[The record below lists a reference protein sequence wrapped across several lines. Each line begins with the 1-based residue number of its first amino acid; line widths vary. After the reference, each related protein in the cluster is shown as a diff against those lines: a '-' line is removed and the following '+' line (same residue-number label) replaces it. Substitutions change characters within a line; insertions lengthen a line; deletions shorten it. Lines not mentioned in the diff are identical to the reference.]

1 MNLSRYPPEHW
12 GLLMSSIISLIFLTP
27 LADYE
32 LLLSGKSLCTR
43 YNAYASHPS
52 SLLSCT
58 SPGSQKKKRD
68 TRRAGNGKTP
78 ADGHEN
84 RAELRA

>member
-1 MNLSRYPPEHW
+1 
-12 GLLMSSIISLIFLTP
+12 MSYCFQGSLYALGIMHMLHIQV
-27 LADYE
+27 
-32 LLLSGKSLCTR
+32 LCR
-43 YNAYASHPS
+43 AVHH
-52 SLLSCT
+52 LEI
-58 SPGSQKKKRD
+58 KKKKD